1 MEESK
6 LSNSESL
13 QIITEMIG
21 QAKRNMAK
29 KGSFCFLLWGW
40 VVLLGNFGFY
50 IIAKYQLF
58 PYPYV
63 IWSITLP
70 AIIVTV
76 IYSMRQKQGSIARS
90 QLDNIYMHLWMAIL
104 IAVVTVLI
112 FMPKMNY
119 SHNAVILLLAG
130 LGTFVTGK
138 LIKFNPLVIGGLALW
153 IGAIIA
159 FNVPVIDQY
168 LVGGFAIIVGY
179 LIPGYLLKRAESE

>member
-21 QAKRNMAK
+21 RAKRNMAK
-29 KGSFCFLLWGW
+29 KGSFYFLLWGW
-40 VVLLGNFGFY
+40 VVLIGNFGFY
-50 IIAKYQLF
+50 IIARYQLF

-76 IYSMRQKQGSIARS
+76 IYSMRQNRKSIATS
-90 QLDNIYMHLWMAIL
+90 QLDNIYMNLWMAIFV
-104 IAVVTVLI
+104 AVVIVLV

-138 LIKFNPLVIGGLALW
+138 LIKFNPLVIGSLALW

-179 LIPGYLLKRAESE
+179 LIPGYLLKRAEGE